1 MSTLKYPFDYD
12 SNGSLVTLEENTDEL
27 FAQLLSIC
35 AVTEPGTF
43 PYTPTFGVFD
53 PTFRSVDRG
62 AYMIQASRFIP
73 EIVIT
78 SLDGALDDT
87 TGSTTLKVSYRRI

>member
-12 SNGSLVTLEENTDEL
+12 SNGSFVTLEEDTDGL

-35 AVTEPGTF
+35 AVTEPNTF

-62 AYMIQASRFIP
+62 SYMIQASRFIP

-78 SLDGALDDT
+78 SLDGALDEN

>member
-12 SNGSLVTLEENTDEL
+12 SNGSFVTLEEDTDEL

-35 AVTEPGTF
+35 AVTEPNTL

-62 AYMIQASRFIP
+62 SYMIQASRFIP

-78 SLDGALDDT
+78 SLDGSLDEN
-87 TGSTTLKVSYRRI
+87 TGATTLKVSYRRI

>member
-1 MSTLKYPFDYD
+1 MSTLKYPFDYNSD
-12 SNGSLVTLEENTDEL
+12 GSLVALEENTDEL
-27 FAQLLSIC
+27 FSQLLSVC

-43 PYTPTFGVFD
+43 PYTPTFGVLD

-62 AYMIQASRFIP
+62 SYMIQASRFIP

-78 SLDGALDDT
+78 SIEGTVNDA
-87 TGSTTLKVSYRRI
+87 TGGTSLKVSYRRV

>member
-1 MSTLKYPFDYD
+1 MPTLKYPFDYNSD
-12 SNGSLVTLEENTDEL
+12 GSFVTLEEDTDEL
-27 FAQLLSIC
+27 FSQLLSVC

-43 PYTPTFGVFD
+43 PYSPTYGVFD

-62 AYMIQASRFIP
+62 SYMIQASRFIP

-78 SLDGALDDT
+78 SVDGVLDDN
-87 TGSTTLKVSYRRI
+87 TGATSLKVSYRRV